1 MGELGY
7 GTRGPLISKLK
18 QLLADIQN
26 TYESF
31 LDAQTLY
38 QQGKLG
44 EKEFFARAGDFLK
57 AFASLGFLTV
67 KAVLELDAAIEKEDK
82 PKRPAALTTPS
93 PTYTPEMLGHV
104 STPIYK
110 PAEPEEPADTK
121 FCIKCGAR
129 IPTVAKFCTSCGK
142 PQG

>member
-7 GTRGPLISKLK
+7 GTRGPLVGKLK

-26 TYESF
+26 IYESF

-44 EKEFFARAGDFLK
+44 EREFFARTGEFIKALSSLSFLM
-57 AFASLGFLTV
+57 V
-67 KAVLELDAAIEKEDK
+67 KVILELDGAIGKEGTSKK
-82 PKRPAALTTPS
+82 PVALTTPS
-93 PTYTPEMLGHV
+93 PTYTPDMMGQA
-104 STPIYK
+104 STPMYK
-110 PAEPEEPADTK
+110 PAESKDAK
-121 FCIKCGAR
+121 FCVVCSAK
-129 IPTVAKFCTSCGK
+129 IPKTAKFCTSCGK

>member
-7 GTRGPLISKLK
+7 GTRGPLLGKLK

-44 EKEFFARAGDFLK
+44 EREFFGKMGEFLK

-67 KAVLELDAAIEKEDK
+67 KAVLEIDAALGADTSKK
-82 PKRPAALTTPS
+82 PGVFTTPS
-93 PTYTPEMLGHV
+93 PTLTSDMLGQA
-104 STPIYK
+104 STPLYR
-110 PAEPEEPADTK
+110 PAESADTK
-121 FCIKCGAR
+121 LCVQCHAE
-129 IPTVAKFCTSCGK
+129 IPKVAKFCTSCGK

>member
-7 GTRGPLISKLK
+7 GTRGPLVGKLK

-26 TYESF
+26 IYESF

-44 EKEFFARAGDFLK
+44 EREFFVRAGDFLK
-57 AFASLGFLTV
+57 AFASMGFLTV
-67 KAVLELDAAIEKEDK
+67 KVILELDAAIGKEDTSK
-82 PKRPAALTTPS
+82 KPAALTTPS
-93 PTYTPEMLGHV
+93 PTYTPDMLGHV
-104 STPIYK
+104 STPMYK
-110 PAEPEEPADTK
+110 PAEPVESADAK
-121 FCIKCGAR
+121 SCIKCSAK
-129 IPTVAKFCTSCGK
+129 IPKTAKFCTSCGK